1 MLLLLLVPVQDSSQ
15 PVMTADEIVRRL
27 EQLDAALRVVESEGR
42 ELEEK
47 IRKGISAASVSRAS
61 KTAARLLRQCS
72 QPAVLCAVL
81 LIISKLMSSRA
92 AICVEID
99 Q

>member
-1 MLLLLLVPVQDSSQ
+1 MLLLVPVQDSSQ

-47 IRKGISAASVSRAS
+47 IRKGISAICVSRAS
-61 KTAARLLRQCS
+61 KTAAPPAASLLSACRVVCRPVDHLKTDVIYS
-72 QPAVLCAVL
+72 CHLC
-81 LIISKLMSSRA
+81 
-92 AICVEID
+92 
-99 Q
+99 